1 MYETCSQIAQ
11 KKYVCVHV
19 CVCVCVC
26 MYLQPGYF
34 LLSIALWPDLQPGY
48 FLLSIALWP
57 DYFWLG
63 NKTPPSSVKIPEI
76 SKGYREKV
84 LAMFVS
90 W

>member
-26 MYLQPGYF
+26 MY
-34 LLSIALWPDLQPGY
+34 LQPGY